1 MKVLINKKTKSL
13 FVSIIMIIIFSTLIV
28 TILSKYSATYV
39 FIISTIA
46 GLSILTVIYLYLV
59 EQNKILE
66 DAISQIKKH
75 LSGKTEEYIKSDE
88 EGELYRLFHEV
99 NNLVSI
105 LNAHS
110 DNAKNEKTFL
120 RDTISD
126 ISHQLKTPL
135 AALNIYNGIIYEE
148 TKELDVIQEFSKL
161 SENELDRI
169 ESIVQNLLN
178 IAKFDAGTIGI
189 NRKIENLSELFA
201 QIEMHFSYRATS
213 EGKSFILL
221 GEDDLFLNCDR
232 AWMFEAISNIVKNS
246 FDHTKASEEIV
257 IKWSQKNSIIQIT
270 ITDNG
275 SGIHQEDIHHI
286 FKRFYRSRFSKDERG
301 VGLGLS
307 LSKTIIEEHNGTI
320 EVDSQL
326 GIGTTF
332 TINFAIPTDL

>member
-39 FIISTIA
+39 FIISALA

-59 EQNKILE
+59 EQNQILE

-110 DNAKNEKTFL
+110 DNAKKEKAFL
-120 RDTISD
+120 QNTISD

-148 TKELDVIQEFSKL
+148 TKELSTIQEFTQL

-189 NRKIENLSELFA
+189 NKRMENLSDLLS

-213 EGKSFILL
+213 EKKNLTFI
-221 GEDDLFLNCDR
+221 GDDDIFINCDR
-232 AWMFEAISNIVKNS
+232 AWMVEAISNIVKNS
-246 FDHTKASEEIV
+246 FDHTKAGDDIN
-257 IKWSQKNSIIQIT
+257 IKWNKTHSIAQIT
-270 ITDNG
+270 ISDNG

-320 EVDSQL
+320 EVDSEL

-332 TINFAIPTDL
+332 TINFANPTDL